1 MGKLNL
7 EKISVSE
14 YKKKVSVSEIDL
26 KTIYWLDDGTIYV
39 GNNLYGGK
47 VEIIESDPTFPEM
60 NTIYVDKNTLQLKTF
75 NGVSYDVI
83 SKGYTISLENTS
95 SDDLVPTAKAVA
107 SYVQNKI
114 QEVIESDSG
123 ITSIS
128 YLENGELSV
137 TKDGETSTIPLNGMT
152 YSPTYDEITRKLT
165 IPIVGSS
172 ALEINFAKDTAVT
185 AGKYNK
191 DTNEIWLTLAEDK
204 TYTDESKLI
213 KIPAQGLIDI
223 YTGKETNTT
232 TTTVSETNE
241 ISVDVK
247 ISAESGN
254 SLSVKSDG
262 LYVNVPSDANKLDKV
277 TTGHVDEIITANA
290 DGTVKVSG
298 KSIGGDTLVPTP
310 DSNTLATEAAVK
322 SYADTVSA
330 TALSNAK
337 TYADNGDT
345 TTLSSAKEYADGL
358 ITWVNW

>member
-1 MGKLNL
+1 MGKLSL

-14 YKKKVSVSEIDL
+14 YKKKVSASEIDL
-26 KTIYWLDDGTIYV
+26 RTIYWLDDGTIYT

-152 YSPTYDEITRKLT
+152 YAPSYDEVTRKLT
-165 IPIVGSS
+165 IPIVGDS

-185 AGKYNK
+185 AGKYNE

-204 TYTDESKLI
+204 TFTDESKLI

-223 YTGKETNTT
+223 YTGKETSTT
-232 TTTVSETNE
+232 TTTVSDTNE

-247 ISAESGN
+247 VSAENGN
-254 SLSVKSDG
+254 SLSIKEDG

-277 TTGHVDEIITANA
+277 ATGHVDEIITANA

-358 ITWVNW
+358 ITWINW

>member
-1 MGKLNL
+1 MGKLSL

-114 QEVIESDSG
+114 QEVIELDSG

-185 AGKYNK
+185 AGKYNE

-290 DGTVKVSG
+290 DGTIKTSG

-310 DSNTLATEAAVK
+310 DANTIATEAAVK

>member
-7 EKISVSE
+7 EKISVST
-14 YKKKVSVSEIDL
+14 YKEKVTSSTVDAR
-26 KTIYWLDDGTIYV
+26 TIYWLDDGTIYV

-47 VEIIESDPTFPEM
+47 VEIIESDPTFPEL
-60 NTIYVDKNTLQLKTF
+60 NTIYVDKNTLQLKTY

-83 SKGYTISLENTS
+83 SKGYTISVEDS
-95 SDDLVPTAKAVA
+95 STDELVPTAKAVA

-114 QEVIESDSG
+114 QAITESGSG

-128 YLENGELSV
+128 YVENGELSV
-137 TKDGETSTIPLNGMT
+137 TKDGAVSNIPLNGMA
-152 YSPTYDEITRKLT
+152 YAPSYDEVTRKLT
-165 IPIVGSS
+165 IPIVGDS

-185 AGKYNK
+185 AGKYNE

-204 TYTDESKLI
+204 SYTDESKLI

-232 TTTVSETNE
+232 TTTVSDTNE

-247 ISAESGN
+247 VSAESGN

-277 TTGHVDEIITANA
+277 ATGHVDEIITANA
-290 DGTVKVSG
+290 DGTIKTSG

-310 DSNTLATEAAVK
+310 DANTIATEAAVK

-345 TTLSSAKEYADGL
+345 TTLSSAKEYADSL
-358 ITWVNW
+358 VTWVNW

>member
-1 MGKLNL
+1 MGKLSL

-185 AGKYNK
+185 AGKYNE

-223 YTGKETNTT
+223 YTGKETSTT

-262 LYVNVPSDANKLDKV
+262 LYVNVPSDANKL
-277 TTGHVDEIITANA
+277 E
-290 DGTVKVSG
+290 
-298 KSIGGDTLVPTP
+298 LVM
-310 DSNTLATEAAVK
+310 
-322 SYADTVSA
+322 
-330 TALSNAK
+330 
-337 TYADNGDT
+337 
-345 TTLSSAKEYADGL
+345 
-358 ITWVNW
+358 

>member
-1 MGKLNL
+1 MGKLSL

-152 YSPTYDEITRKLT
+152 YAPTYDETTRKLT

-185 AGKYNK
+185 AGKYNE

>member
-7 EKISVSE
+7 EKISVAA
-14 YKKKVSVSEIDL
+14 YKEKVSSSTIDSR
-26 KTIYWLDDGTIYV
+26 TIYWLDNGTIYV
-39 GNNLYGGK
+39 GNTLYGGK
-47 VEIIESDPTFPEM
+47 VEIIESDPTFPEL

-83 SKGYTISLENTS
+83 SKGYTISVTDS
-95 SDDLVPTAKAVA
+95 STDELVPTAKAVA

-114 QEVIESDSG
+114 QSIAESGIG

-128 YLENGELSV
+128 YVENGELSV
-137 TKDGETSTIPLNGMT
+137 TKDGVDSTILLNGMT
-152 YSPTYDEITRKLT
+152 YAPTYDETTRKLT

-185 AGKYNK
+185 AGKYNE

-223 YTGKETNTT
+223 YTGKETSTAI
-232 TTTVSETNE
+232 TTVSDTNE
-241 ISVDVK
+241 ISVNVK
-247 ISAESGN
+247 VSAESGN

-262 LYVNVPSDANKLDKV
+262 LYVNVPSDTNKLDKV
-277 TTGHVDEIITANA
+277 ATGHVDEIITANA
-290 DGTVKVSG
+290 DGTIKASG
-298 KSIGGDTLVPTP
+298 KSIGGSTLVPTP
-310 DSNTLATEAAVK
+310 NSNTIATEVAVK
-322 SYADTVSA
+322 SYADSVGN

-337 TYADNGDT
+337 TYADSGDI
-345 TTLSSAKEYADGL
+345 TTLNGAKEYADGL

>member
-1 MGKLNL
+1 MGKLSL

-185 AGKYNK
+185 AGKYNE

-262 LYVNVPSDANKLDKV
+262 LYVNVPSDTNKLDKV

-322 SYADTVSA
+322 SYANTVSA

>member
-1 MGKLNL
+1 MGKLSL

-128 YLENGELSV
+128 YVENGELSV

-152 YSPTYDEITRKLT
+152 YAPTYDETTRKLT

-185 AGKYNK
+185 AGKYNE
-191 DTNEIWLTLAEDK
+191 DTNEIWLTLAEDRS
-204 TYTDESKLI
+204 YTDESKLI

-223 YTGKETNTT
+223 YTGKETTT
-232 TTTVSETNE
+232 TTTAVSETNE

-247 ISAESGN
+247 ISAEAGN

>member
-1 MGKLNL
+1 MGKLSL

-128 YLENGELSV
+128 YVENGKLSV

-152 YSPTYDEITRKLT
+152 YAPTYDETTRKLT

-185 AGKYNK
+185 AGKYNE
-191 DTNEIWLTLAEDK
+191 DTNEIWLTIAEDRS
-204 TYTDESKLI
+204 YTDESKLI

-223 YTGKETNTT
+223 YTGKETTT
-232 TTTVSETNE
+232 TTTAVSETNE

-247 ISAESGN
+247 ISAEAGN

-290 DGTVKVSG
+290 DGTIKTSG

-310 DSNTLATEAAVK
+310 DANTIATEAAVK

-345 TTLSSAKEYADGL
+345 STLDSAKEYADGL

>member
-1 MGKLNL
+1 MGKLSL

-14 YKKKVSVSEIDL
+14 YKKKVSASEIDL
-26 KTIYWLDDGTIYV
+26 RTIYWLDDGTIYT

-47 VEIIESDPTFPEM
+47 IQIIESDPDYPEM
-60 NTIYVDKNTLQLKTF
+60 NTIYVDKNTLSMKIY
-75 NGVSYDVI
+75 NGVAFDTI
-83 SKGYTISLENTS
+83 TKGYTISITDASTDE
-95 SDDLVPTAKAVA
+95 LVPTAKAVA
-107 SYVQNKI
+107 SYIQNKI
-114 QEVIESDSG
+114 QEISESDSG

-128 YLENGELSV
+128 YVGNGELSV
-137 TKDGETSTIPLNGMT
+137 TKDGAVSNIPLNGMT
-152 YSPTYDEITRKLT
+152 YAPSYDEVTRKLT
-165 IPIVGSS
+165 IPIVGDS

-185 AGKYNK
+185 AGKYNE

-204 TYTDESKLI
+204 TFTDESKLI

-223 YTGKETNTT
+223 YTGKETSTT
-232 TTTVSETNE
+232 TTTVSDTNE

-247 ISAESGN
+247 VSAENGN
-254 SLSVKSDG
+254 SLSIKEDG

-277 TTGHVDEIITANA
+277 ATGHVDEIITANA
-290 DGTVKVSG
+290 DGTIKTSG

-337 TYADNGDT
+337 IYADNGDAS
-345 TTLSSAKEYADGL
+345 TLDSAKEYADGL
-358 ITWVNW
+358 ITWINW

>member
-14 YKKKVSVSEIDL
+14 YKKKVSASEIDL
-26 KTIYWLDDGTIYV
+26 RTIYWLDDGTIYT

-47 VEIIESDPTFPEM
+47 IQIIESDPDYPEM
-60 NTIYVDKNTLQLKTF
+60 NTIYVDKNTLSMKIY
-75 NGVSYDVI
+75 NGVAFDTI
-83 SKGYTISLENTS
+83 TKGYTISITDASTDE
-95 SDDLVPTAKAVA
+95 LVPTAKAVA
-107 SYVQNKI
+107 SYIQNKI
-114 QEVIESDSG
+114 QEISESDSG

-128 YLENGELSV
+128 YVGNGELSV
-137 TKDGETSTIPLNGMT
+137 TKDGAVSNIPLNGMT
-152 YSPTYDEITRKLT
+152 YAPSYDEVTRKLT
-165 IPIVGSS
+165 IPIVGDS

-185 AGKYNK
+185 AGKYNE

-204 TYTDESKLI
+204 TFTDESKLI

-223 YTGKETNTT
+223 YTGKETSTT
-232 TTTVSETNE
+232 TTTVSDTNE

-247 ISAESGN
+247 VSAENGN
-254 SLSVKSDG
+254 SLSIKEDG

-277 TTGHVDEIITANA
+277 ATGHVDEIITANA
-290 DGTVKVSG
+290 DGTIKTSG

-337 TYADNGDT
+337 IYADNGDAS
-345 TTLSSAKEYADGL
+345 TLDSAKEYADGL
-358 ITWVNW
+358 ITWINW

>member
-7 EKISVSE
+7 EKISVAE
-14 YKKKVSVSEIDL
+14 YKKKVSASEIDL
-26 KTIYWLDDGTIYV
+26 RTIYWLDDGTIYT

-47 VEIIESDPTFPEM
+47 IQIIESDPDYPEM
-60 NTIYVDKNTLQLKTF
+60 NTIYVDKNTLSMKIY
-75 NGVSYDVI
+75 NGVAFDTI
-83 SKGYTISLENTS
+83 TKGYTISVTDTS
-95 SDDLVPTAKAVA
+95 TDELVPTAKAVA
-107 SYVQNKI
+107 SYIQNKI
-114 QEVIESDSG
+114 QEISESDSG

-128 YLENGELSV
+128 YVGNGELSV
-137 TKDGETSTIPLNGMT
+137 TKDGAVSNIPLNGMA
-152 YSPTYDEITRKLT
+152 YAPSYDEVTRKLT
-165 IPIVGSS
+165 IPIVGDS
-172 ALEINFAKDTAVT
+172 ALEINFAKDTTVT
-185 AGKYNK
+185 AGKYNE

-204 TYTDESKLI
+204 TFTDESKLI

-223 YTGKETNTT
+223 YTGKETSTT
-232 TTTVSETNE
+232 TTTVSDTNE

-254 SLSVKSDG
+254 SLSVKPDG

-277 TTGHVDEIITANA
+277 ATGHVDEIITANA
-290 DGTVKVSG
+290 DGTIKTSG

>member
-114 QEVIESDSG
+114 QEVIELDSG

-185 AGKYNK
+185 AGKYNE

>member
-1 MGKLNL
+1 MGKLSL

-152 YSPTYDEITRKLT
+152 YAPTYDETTRKLT

-185 AGKYNK
+185 AGKYNE

-310 DSNTLATEAAVK
+310 DANTIATEAAVK

>member
-1 MGKLNL
+1 MGKLSL

-14 YKKKVSVSEIDL
+14 YKKKVSASEIDL
-26 KTIYWLDDGTIYV
+26 RTIYWLDDGTIYT

-47 VEIIESDPTFPEM
+47 IQIIESDPDYPEM
-60 NTIYVDKNTLQLKTF
+60 NTIYVDKNTLSMKTY
-75 NGVSYDVI
+75 NGVAFDTI
-83 SKGYTISLENTS
+83 TKGYTISVTDTS
-95 SDDLVPTAKAVA
+95 TDELVPTAKAVA
-107 SYVQNKI
+107 SYIQNKI
-114 QEVIESDSG
+114 QEIVESDSG

-128 YLENGELSV
+128 YVENGELSV
-137 TKDGETSTIPLNGMT
+137 TKDGAVSNIPLNGMT
-152 YSPTYDEITRKLT
+152 YAPSYDEVTRKLT
-165 IPIVGSS
+165 IPIVGDS

-185 AGKYNK
+185 AGKYNE

-223 YTGKETNTT
+223 YIGKETSTT
-232 TTTVSETNE
+232 TTTVSDTNE

-247 ISAESGN
+247 VSAENGN
-254 SLSVKSDG
+254 SLSIKEDG

-277 TTGHVDEIITANA
+277 ATGHVDEIITANA
-290 DGTVKVSG
+290 DGTIKTSG

-330 TALSNAK
+330 TTLSNAK
-337 TYADNGDT
+337 IYADNGDAS
-345 TTLSSAKEYADGL
+345 TLDSAKEYADGL
-358 ITWVNW
+358 ITWINW

>member
-1 MGKLNL
+1 M
-7 EKISVSE
+7 
-14 YKKKVSVSEIDL
+14 
-26 KTIYWLDDGTIYV
+26 
-39 GNNLYGGK
+39 
-47 VEIIESDPTFPEM
+47 
-60 NTIYVDKNTLQLKTF
+60 
-75 NGVSYDVI
+75 
-83 SKGYTISLENTS
+83 
-95 SDDLVPTAKAVA
+95 
-107 SYVQNKI
+107 
-114 QEVIESDSG
+114 
-123 ITSIS
+123 
-128 YLENGELSV
+128 
-137 TKDGETSTIPLNGMT
+137 
-152 YSPTYDEITRKLT
+152 
-165 IPIVGSS
+165 GSS
-172 ALEINFAKDTAVT
+172 SLEINFAKDTSVT
-185 AGKYNK
+185 AGKYNE

-204 TYTDESKLI
+204 TYIDESKLI
-213 KIPAQGLIDI
+213 KIPAQGLIDV
-223 YTGKETNTT
+223 YTGKETSTT
-232 TTTVSETNE
+232 TTTVSDTNE

-290 DGTVKVSG
+290 DGTIKTSG
-298 KSIGGDTLVPTP
+298 KSIGGNTLVPTP

>member
-185 AGKYNK
+185 AGKYNE

-330 TALSNAK
+330 TALLNAK

-345 TTLSSAKEYADGL
+345 STLDSAKEYADGL

>member
-1 MGKLNL
+1 MAKLNL
-7 EKISVSE
+7 EKISVAA
-14 YKKKVSVSEIDL
+14 YKDKIASSMIDS

-47 VEIIESDPTFPEM
+47 IQIIESDPDYPEM
-60 NTIYVDKNTLQLKTF
+60 NTIYVDKNTLSMKIY

-83 SKGYTISLENTS
+83 SKGYTISVADS
-95 SDDLVPTAKAVA
+95 STDELVPTAKAVA

-114 QEVIESDSG
+114 QAITESG
-123 ITSIS
+123 TGVTSIS
-128 YLENGELSV
+128 YVENGELSV

-152 YSPTYDEITRKLT
+152 YSPTYDETTRKLT

-172 ALEINFAKDTAVT
+172 SLEINFAKDTSVT
-185 AGKYNK
+185 AGKYNE

-213 KIPAQGLIDI
+213 KIPAQGLIDV
-223 YTGKETNTT
+223 YTGKETSTT
-232 TTTVSETNE
+232 TTTVSDTNE

-290 DGTVKVSG
+290 DGTIKTSG
-298 KSIGGDTLVPTP
+298 KSIGGNTLVPTP

>member
-1 MGKLNL
+1 MGKLSL

-14 YKKKVSVSEIDL
+14 YKKKVSASEIDL
-26 KTIYWLDDGTIYV
+26 RTIYWLDDGTIYV

-185 AGKYNK
+185 AGKYNE

-241 ISVDVK
+241 ISVENFIDDFLRKHFMLYSKYCVPV
-247 ISAESGN
+247 
-254 SLSVKSDG
+254 LKSEPSEKDSSDHDEIQK
-262 LYVNVPSDANKLDKV
+262 LLKNEDVNVTKYSSMQEDKQA
-277 TTGHVDEIITANA
+277 DDIT
-290 DGTVKVSG
+290 
-298 KSIGGDTLVPTP
+298 
-310 DSNTLATEAAVK
+310 
-322 SYADTVSA
+322 
-330 TALSNAK
+330 
-337 TYADNGDT
+337 
-345 TTLSSAKEYADGL
+345 L
-358 ITWVNW
+358 IAIRRL

>member
-1 MGKLNL
+1 MGKLSL

-14 YKKKVSVSEIDL
+14 YKKKVSASEIDL
-26 KTIYWLDDGTIYV
+26 RTIYWLDDGTIYT

-152 YSPTYDEITRKLT
+152 YAPSYDEVTRKLT
-165 IPIVGSS
+165 IPIVGDS

-185 AGKYNK
+185 AGKYNE

-223 YTGKETNTT
+223 YTGKETSTT
-232 TTTVSETNE
+232 TTTVSDTNE

-247 ISAESGN
+247 VSAENGN
-254 SLSVKSDG
+254 SLSIKEDG

-277 TTGHVDEIITANA
+277 ATGHVDEIITANA

-358 ITWVNW
+358 ITWINW

>member
-7 EKISVSE
+7 EKISVAA
-14 YKKKVSVSEIDL
+14 YKEKVTSSTVDTR
-26 KTIYWLDDGTIYV
+26 TIYWLDDGTIYV

-83 SKGYTISLENTS
+83 SKGYTISLENIS

-107 SYVQNKI
+107 SYIQNKLN
-114 QEVIESDSG
+114 EYNEAGHGV
-123 ITSIS
+123 TSLS
-128 YLENGELSV
+128 YVSNGELSM
-137 TKDGETSTIPLNGMT
+137 TKDGVDSTIALNGMT
-152 YSPTYDEITRKLT
+152 YAPTYDEITRKLT

-185 AGKYNK
+185 AGKYNE

-223 YTGKETNTT
+223 YTGKETDTT
-232 TTTVSETNE
+232 TTTVSDTNE
-241 ISVDVK
+241 ISVNVK
-247 ISAESGN
+247 VSAESGN
-254 SLSVKSDG
+254 SLSVKDDG
-262 LYVNVPSDANKLDKV
+262 LYVNVPTDTNKLDKV

-298 KSIGGDTLVPTP
+298 KSIGGATLVPTP
-310 DSNTLATEAAVK
+310 DSNTLATESAVK
-322 SYADTVSA
+322 SYADSVGN
-330 TALSNAK
+330 TALTNAK
-337 TYADNGDT
+337 SYADSGDT
-345 TTLSSAKEYADGL
+345 TTLASAKEYADKI
-358 ITWVNW
+358 ITWTNW

>member
-1 MGKLNL
+1 MGKLSL

-14 YKKKVSVSEIDL
+14 YKKKVSASEIDL
-26 KTIYWLDDGTIYV
+26 RTIYWLDDGTIYT

-47 VEIIESDPTFPEM
+47 VQIIESDPDYPEM
-60 NTIYVDKNTLQLKTF
+60 NTIYVDKNTLSMKIY
-75 NGVSYDVI
+75 NGVTFDTI
-83 SKGYTISLENTS
+83 TKGYTISITDASTDE
-95 SDDLVPTAKAVA
+95 LVPTAKAVA
-107 SYVQNKI
+107 LYIQNKL
-114 QEVIESDSG
+114 QEYSEAGHGV
-123 ITSIS
+123 TSIS
-128 YLENGELSV
+128 YVENGELSV
-137 TKDGETSTIPLNGMT
+137 TKDGINSTIALNGMAYT
-152 YSPTYDEITRKLT
+152 PSYDETTRKLT

-185 AGKYNK
+185 AGKYNE

-213 KIPAQGLIDI
+213 KIPAQGLIDV
-223 YTGKETNTT
+223 YTGKSTNST
-232 TTTVSETNE
+232 TTTVSDTNE

-254 SLSVKSDG
+254 SLSIKEDG
-262 LYVNVPSDANKLDKV
+262 LYVSAPSDANKLDKV
-277 TTGHVDEIITANA
+277 ATGHVDEIITANA
-290 DGTVKVSG
+290 DGTIKTSG

-345 TTLSSAKEYADGL
+345 STLDSAKEYADGL
-358 ITWVNW
+358 ITWINW